1 MIQICMNEL
10 YHHGILGQR
19 WGKRNGPPYPLS
31 GGNYTPSE
39 REAISEERKK
49 KKYSIYNKKHFDNV
63 LSTDK
68 TKLTTLNYNR
78 DRTKN
83 TDMFY
88 AVYTKHDFN
97 QYNAVFN
104 KAIPREIYDD
114 EGNSLGTGTYLKYRI
129 NNTLK
134 KDMKVASEDT
144 SADIFM
150 KLYKKD
156 RDFYNFVTDKNRM
169 RDYFVKEK
177 YRFKGYREA
186 RKVLEKMEKDPSYIP
201 TGDDLQVVYRMFNY
215 VIPYDGAG
223 DSRKG
228 KDMQTQRAKFFK
240 EMKEAGYGA
249 VLDTN
254 DAIYGGFKA
263 EAPIIV
269 FDMENIVPDST
280 YLTST
285 KSKRFSSIAY
295 TGHRYLGI

>member
-1 MIQICMNEL
+1 MVLVNEL
-10 YHHGILGQR
+10 YHHGILGQK

-31 GGNYTPSE
+31 GGDYTPSE
-39 REAISEERKK
+39 RSAIEYERKK

-63 LSTDK
+63 LSNKK
-68 TKLTTLNYNR
+68 TTLVTLNYNK

-83 TDMFY
+83 ADMFY
-88 AVYTKHDFN
+88 AVHTKNDFN

-114 EGNSLGTGTYLKYRI
+114 NGNSLGTGKFLKYKIR
-129 NNTLK
+129 NTLK
-134 KDMKVASEDT
+134 TDMKVASEDT
-144 SADIFM
+144 AAEAFAA
-150 KLYKKD
+150 LYKRD

-177 YRFKGYREA
+177 YRFQGYREA
-186 RKVLEKMEKDPSYIP
+186 RNVLEKMEKDPSFIP
-201 TGDDLQVVYRMFNY
+201 TGDDLKVVYRMFNY

-223 DSRKG
+223 NARKG
-228 KDMQTQRAKFFK
+228 KDMLTQRAKFFT
-240 EMKEAGYGA
+240 EMKKRGYGA

-263 EAPIIV
+263 EDPIIV
-269 FDMENIVPDST
+269 FDTENIIPKNT

-285 KSKRFSSIAY
+285 RSKRFSSLAY

>member
-1 MIQICMNEL
+1 MVHIVSNEL

-31 GGNYTPSE
+31 GGDYTPREKAAIELE
-39 REAISEERKK
+39 RSK

-63 LSTDK
+63 LSKDK
-68 TKLTTLNYNR
+68 TTLVTLNYNK

-88 AVYTKHDFN
+88 AVYTKNDFN

-114 EGNSLGTGTYLKYRI
+114 KGNSLGTGNFLKYRI
-129 NNTLK
+129 NNSLK
-134 KDMKVASEDT
+134 SDMKVASEDT
-144 SADIFM
+144 SAEVFM
-150 KLYKKD
+150 NLYKKD

-177 YRFKGYREA
+177 YRFQGYREA
-186 RKVLEKMEKDPSYIP
+186 RKVLEKMEKDRSFIP

-223 DSRKG
+223 NSRKG
-228 KDMQTQRAKFFK
+228 KDMLTQRAKFFK
-240 EMKEAGYGA
+240 EMKAKGYGA

-269 FDMENIVPDST
+269 FDMESIVPKDT

-285 KSKRFSSIAY
+285 KSKKFSSLAY

>member
-1 MIQICMNEL
+1 MIRICTNEL

-31 GGNYTPSE
+31 GGDYSPSE
-39 REAISEERKK
+39 KKAISEERKK
-49 KKYSIYNKKHFDNV
+49 KKYSIYNKKHFDEV

-68 TKLTTLNYNR
+68 TTLVTLNYNK
-78 DRTKN
+78 DRTQN

-88 AVYTKHDFN
+88 AVHTKHDFN
-97 QYNAVFN
+97 QYNAIFN

-114 EGNSLGTGTYLKYRI
+114 NGNSLGTGTFLKYRI
-129 NNTLK
+129 NNTIK
-134 KDMKVASEDT
+134 TDMKVASEDT
-144 SADIFM
+144 SAEVFM

-156 RDFYNFVTDKNRM
+156 RDFYNFVTDPNRM
-169 RDYFVKEK
+169 RDYFVKDK
-177 YRFKGYREA
+177 YRFSGYREA
-186 RKVLEKMEKDPSYIP
+186 RKVLEKMEKDSSYIP

-223 DSRKG
+223 NARKG
-228 KDMQTQRAKFFK
+228 KDMLTQRAKFFK
-240 EMKEAGYGA
+240 EMKVAGYGA

-263 EAPIIV
+263 ESPIIV
-269 FDMENIVPDST
+269 FDMENIVPKSA

-285 KSKRFSSIAY
+285 QSKKFSSLAY
-295 TGHRYLGI
+295 TGHRYLGL